1 MVVVDGTER
10 HWPADLVLLSIGFEG
25 TEPTVPRSFDIA
37 TQQNKIIANDKDY
50 RTNKE
55 KYLPLGMRE
64 EVKVL

>member
-1 MVVVDGTER
+1 MVLKD
-10 HWPADLVLLSIGFEG
+10 IGQ
-25 TEPTVPRSFDIA
+25 RSCSFIDRLRRYRTYSTKIFDIA